1 MILSTHLND
10 SVHPVVRLCLP
21 ICRHMLGPTHYA
33 IGLAVLPEQRD
44 VIIVGQPLTKG
55 SPACIAAIGL
65 DEPHPLK
72 GPWSRP
78 RTTTASCIAVLPGGR
93 QFAVGRYLFCSKPAC
108 TCTRL
113 HHLSSKWHHE
123 TVTAVAVGEF
133 LADKHLL
140 LFPY

>member
-1 MILSTHLND
+1 
-10 SVHPVVRLCLP
+10 
-21 ICRHMLGPTHYA
+21 MLGPTHYA

-78 RTTTASCIAVLPGGR
+78 RTTTASCIAILPGGR
-93 QFAVGRYLFCSKPAC
+93 QFAVGRDLC
-108 TCTRL
+108 
-113 HHLSSKWHHE
+113 SSKSTTNVLKFCLYMHQ
-123 TVTAVAVGEF
+123 ASPPQLKVALKFAISDF
-133 LADKHLL
+133 LANEHLL

>member
-1 MILSTHLND
+1 
-10 SVHPVVRLCLP
+10 
-21 ICRHMLGPTHYA
+21 MLGPTHYA

-78 RTTTASCIAVLPGGR
+78 RTTTASCIAMLPGGR
-93 QFAVGRYLFCSKPAC
+93 QFAVGRYLF
-108 TCTRL
+108 
-113 HHLSSKWHHE
+113 SSKS
-123 TVTAVAVGEF
+123 AQN
-133 LADKHLL
+133 LL
-140 LFPY
+140 VHAPDFTTSAQSGTMRLLRLLQSVSFWQTSTCFCFPAK